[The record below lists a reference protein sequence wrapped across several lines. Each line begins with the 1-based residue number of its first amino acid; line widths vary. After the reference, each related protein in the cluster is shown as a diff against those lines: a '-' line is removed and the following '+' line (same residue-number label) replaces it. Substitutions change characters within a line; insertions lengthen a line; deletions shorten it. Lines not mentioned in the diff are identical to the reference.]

1 MIKVNVEVNSK
12 SWHKKI
18 QNPKKYFG
26 KKLKKI
32 SKIVKFFNGKNIT
45 FTILLTSSLN
55 MKKLNKKFRNQNKS
69 TDVLSF
75 PFLSSSNLKFTKQ
88 KKFYIGDV
96 ATSYEIISSRSKK
109 NNFFLEFDKAWI
121 HGLLHL
127 IGYNHINNK
136 DYFKT
141 EMLDTLILGLKCCQ
155 EDVIITY
162 SDIIYDHKVI
172 KQIYNFRIAV
182 MSLIRGILC
191 HSSNNVKDKIYHYG
205 NALLYLGRFVANIN
219 VKWAERLTALANV
232 K

>member
-18 QNPKKYFG
+18 KNPKKYFG

-136 DYFKT
+136 DYFKMNKFET
-141 EMLDTLILGLKCCQ
+141 RILNS
-155 EDVIITY
+155 I
-162 SDIIYDHKVI
+162 
-172 KQIYNFRIAV
+172 
-182 MSLIRGILC
+182 
-191 HSSNNVKDKIYHYG
+191 
-205 NALLYLGRFVANIN
+205 
-219 VKWAERLTALANV
+219 
-232 K
+232 